1 MEYVMSFV
9 LGGLLYGGLELLWR
23 GWTHWTMLLCGG
35 SCFAMMSLVERST
48 LSLWKK
54 MLLSAV
60 LITTAEYLTGCVVNL
75 ALGWQVWDYSG
86 CRGNL
91 LGQICPAF
99 SLLWLALSLPGLW
112 LCRWGR
118 RACQYFSSDSAL

>member
-1 MEYVMSFV
+1 
-9 LGGLLYGGLELLWR
+9 
-23 GWTHWTMLLCGG
+23 
-35 SCFAMMSLVERST
+35 MMSLVERST

-54 MLLSAV
+54 MLLSAA

-75 ALGWQVWDYSG
+75 ALGWQAWDYSG

-118 RACQYFSSDSAL
+118 KACQYFSSGSAL